1 MKEIIKK
8 LGMYQKY
15 ITVQM
20 YKNIVKLMTLF
31 GGTNLRNY
39 WFELKKYVNV
49 SNIDIFFAT
58 YQERTSRYDQ

>member
-1 MKEIIKK
+1 
-8 LGMYQKY
+8 
-15 ITVQM
+15 M